1 MVGNQTLTNIEASIS
16 KSIDAPMLIGQNVM
30 NKLGSVT
37 IDYDN
42 QLLIIR
48 TK

>member
-1 MVGNQTLTNIEASIS
+1 LTKIEASIS
-16 KSIDAPMLIGQNVM
+16 NSIEAPMLIGQNVM

-42 QLLIIR
+42 QLLII
-48 TK
+48 KNK